1 MCVKTLRE
9 SKFKRKNLN
18 SESDTVLGKKK
29 KIDFPYTKGIFTGI

>member
-29 KIDFPYTKGIFTGI
+29 NDFPYTKGIFTGI